1 MRGIKTKRQLKKILT
16 LGKVPTLRTVLRVKN
31 TDDQG
36 MAAGAV
42 AKDRGRKGKEKKPWG
57 EV

>member
-1 MRGIKTKRQLKKILT
+1 MRRIKTKRQLKKILT
-16 LGKVPTLRTVLRVKN
+16 LGKVPTLRTVLRVRN
-31 TDDQG
+31 TEDQG
-36 MAAGAV
+36 VAAGAV

>member
-16 LGKVPTLRTVLRVKN
+16 LRTVLRVKN
-31 TDDQG
+31 TEDQG
-36 MAAGAV
+36 VAAGAV
-42 AKDRGRKGKEKKPWG
+42 AKDRGRKGREKKPWG

>member
-1 MRGIKTKRQLKKILT
+1 MRGIKIKRQLKKILT

-31 TDDQG
+31 TEDQG
-36 MAAGAV
+36 VAAGAV
-42 AKDRGRKGKEKKPWG
+42 AKDRGRRGKEKKPWG

>member
-1 MRGIKTKRQLKKILT
+1 MRRIKTKRQLKKILK
-16 LGKVPTLRTVLRVKN
+16 LRNVLTLRTVLRVKN